1 MHSAALL
8 PVPAVGRPIRRLR
21 WWIGGLL
28 FACTVINYIHRQT
41 LPALAPFLKDD
52 CKWST
57 EDYAKILIA
66 FRIAYTI
73 GQATLVASINDTD
86 APLFHPALTS
96 VKEFPE
102 ELGRQLAEFA
112 LNRLRSP
119 SRPPQHVTIPTRLQ
133 IRHSVATVA
142 KQKPAV

>member
-1 MHSAALL
+1 MLRNGGPRPTAVLAGSDLVASGIYSALREDGVI
-8 PVPAVGRPIRRLR
+8 VP
-21 WWIGGLL
+21 
-28 FACTVINYIHRQT
+28 
-41 LPALAPFLKDD
+41 DD
-52 CKWST
+52 MS
-57 EDYAKILIA
+57 
-66 FRIAYTI
+66 
-73 GQATLVASINDTD
+73 VASINDTD

-133 IRHSVATVA
+133 LRHSVATAA
-142 KQKPAV
+142 KQKQAA